1 MDVGEET
8 RRPLVLVVDD
18 DPTMRYL
25 ARATLEQEGCVVHD
39 AESGSSALSL
49 LSRVEPDM
57 ILLDV
62 MMPEMDGFAF
72 CERFRAMPDKQKI
85 PVLMMTGLEDTAAI
99 RRAYDVGATDFIT
112 KPINWLILSYRVHYM
127 LRASRTLD
135 DLIKSESKN
144 AALLNAMPDSM
155 LRVSGDGTVLEL
167 RGSSDTIL
175 PLSLSGA
182 KGDKVYELMPAQ
194 TGGQVM
200 HYVRE
205 VLRTGE
211 MHVFECEQ
219 NVEDTS
225 YQCEARI
232 VRSGEDESLVILRN
246 ITERKLTEKA
256 LKESEERYALAS
268 LAANDGLWDWDLKTN
283 EVHYSTRWKSMLGY
297 EEDEVGQS
305 TEEWFDRIH
314 QADAEQV
321 KLEISKHL
329 EGTSTHFE
337 NEHRMLHKNG
347 TYRWMLTR
355 GIAVR
360 EENGTP
366 TRMAGSQ
373 TDISLRKRAEERLV
387 RDAFY
392 DVLTGL
398 PNRALFMDRLGHALK
413 RLKRLMDGYGFAV
426 LFLDLDRFKIINDS
440 LGHMTGDALLI
451 ETAKRLEKCVRPGDT
466 VARLGGDEFVILFD
480 DVRDADSAR
489 TIAERVQQ
497 ALSAPF
503 YVNACEVFSSASI
516 GIALSDHEYDR
527 PEDILRDADITMY
540 RAKALGKA
548 RVEVFDPSMRAH
560 AVSLLHMET
569 DLRRALERD
578 EFRVY
583 YQPIVALGT
592 DAVMSLEALIRWQ
605 HPHQGLVSPA
615 EFIPLA
621 EETGLIVAVGEWVL
635 RKVCED
641 IKEWQTDGSAPM
653 RVAVNVSPVQLRRPG
668 FVKSV
673 TRILE
678 QARISGE
685 CLGMEITENVLL
697 DKSTATIEMLNE
709 LKELGIHIILDDFGT
724 GYSSLSYLQNLPID
738 ILKIDR
744 SFVAKLT
751 RDDEQAKIIETIILL
766 GKNLGIDVVAE
777 GIETDEQL
785 ERLKSINC
793 NQGQGFLF
801 SKPVEGESVRALV
814 SSRHGE
820 DPAGKDGDEPLKK
833 EWVSGLG

>member
-1 MDVGEET
+1 MYAADET

-18 DPTMRYL
+18 DPAMRYL
-25 ARATLEQEGCVVHD
+25 AKATLEQEGCVVQD
-39 AESGSSALSL
+39 AESGSAALSL
-49 LSRVEPDM
+49 LNHIEPDL

-62 MMPEMDGFAF
+62 IMPEIDGFTF
-72 CERFRAMPDKQKI
+72 CEKLRAMPDKQRV
-85 PVLMMTGLEDTAAI
+85 PVLMMTGLEDTDSI
-99 RRAYDVGATDFIT
+99 RRAYHVGASDFIT
-112 KPINWLILSYRVHYM
+112 KPINWLILGHHVRYI
-127 LRASRTLD
+127 LRASKTLEE
-135 DLIKSESKN
+135 LIKSESRN

-155 LRVSGDGTVLEL
+155 LRVSQDGTVLEC
-167 RGSSDTIL
+167 RGSSDAML
-175 PLSLSGA
+175 PLSWAGA

-194 TGGQVM
+194 TAGQIM

-219 NVEDTS
+219 YVKDMPC
-225 YQCEARI
+225 QWEARI
-232 VRSGEDESLVILRN
+232 VRSGEYETLVILRN

-268 LAANDGLWDWDLKTN
+268 LAANDGLWDWDMKSD
-283 EVHYSTRWKSMLGY
+283 EVHYSGRWKAMLGY
-297 EEDEVGQS
+297 EEDEIGQG
-305 TEEWFDRIH
+305 TEEWFKRIH
-314 QADAEQV
+314 PADTEQV

-329 EGTSTHFE
+329 EGTSATFE
-337 NEHRMLHKNG
+337 NEHRMMHKNG
-347 TYRWMLTR
+347 SYRWMLTR

-360 EENGTP
+360 EDDGTP
-366 TRMAGSQ
+366 VRMAGSQ
-373 TDISLRKRAEERLV
+373 TDISLRKRAEEQLV

-398 PNRALFMDRLGHALK
+398 PNRGLFMDRLGHALK

-426 LFLDLDRFKIINDS
+426 LFLDLDRFKVINDS

-466 VARLGGDEFVILFD
+466 VARLGGDEFVVLFD
-480 DVRDADSAR
+480 DVRDAESAR
-489 TIAERVQQ
+489 AIAERVQSS
-497 ALSAPF
+497 LSTPF
-503 YVNACEVFSSASI
+503 YVNACEIFSSASI
-516 GIALSDHEYDR
+516 GIALSSQDYDR

-569 DLRRALERD
+569 DLRRALEHD

-592 DAVMSLEALIRWQ
+592 DAIMSLEALIRWQ

-621 EETGLIVAVGEWVL
+621 EETGLIVAVGEWVM
-635 RKVCED
+635 RKVCAD
-641 IKEWQTDGSAPM
+641 IKEWQADGSPPI
-653 RVAVNVSPVQLRRPG
+653 RVAVNISPVQLRRPG
-668 FVKSV
+668 FVKTV
-673 TRILE
+673 VRILE
-678 QARISGE
+678 ETRVGGD

-697 DKSTATIEMLNE
+697 DKSTATIEILNE
-709 LKELGIHIILDDFGT
+709 LKGLGIHIILDDFGT
-724 GYSSLSYLQNLPID
+724 GYSSLSYLQHLPID

-766 GKNLGIDVVAE
+766 GRNLGIDVVAE

-785 ERLKSINC
+785 ERLKSIHC
-793 NQGQGFLF
+793 DQGQGFLF
-801 SKPVEGESVRALV
+801 SRPIEGERVRAMIHTRNPENPDRAVGNGRL
-814 SSRHGE
+814 
-820 DPAGKDGDEPLKK
+820 PL
-833 EWVSGLG
+833 EYVR

>member
-1 MDVGEET
+1 MDTLGEE

-25 ARATLEQEGCVVHD
+25 ARATLEQEGCAVED
-39 AESGSSALSL
+39 AAGGAAALSL
-49 LSRVEPDM
+49 LSGIQPDL

-62 MMPEMDGFAF
+62 IMPEIDGFTF
-72 CERFRAMPDKQKI
+72 CEKLRAMPDMQRI
-85 PVLMMTGLEDTAAI
+85 PVLMMTGLEDTEAI
-99 RRAYDVGATDFIT
+99 RRAYHVGATDFIT
-112 KPINWLILSYRVHYM
+112 KPINWLILGYHVHYI
-127 LRASRTLD
+127 LRASKTLD
-135 DLIKSESKN
+135 ELIKSESKN
-144 AALLNAMPDSM
+144 AALLNAMPDTM
-155 LRVSGDGTVLEL
+155 LRVCQDGTVLEF
-167 RGSSDTIL
+167 RGSGDAIL
-175 PLSLSGA
+175 PVLGIG
-182 KGDKVYELMPAQ
+182 KEGDKVYELMPAQ
-194 TGGQVM
+194 TAGQVM

-219 NVEDTS
+219 HVHDRPF
-225 YQCEARI
+225 QWEARI
-232 VRSGEDESLVILRN
+232 VKSGEFETLVILRN
-246 ITERKLTEKA
+246 ITERKSTEKA

-268 LAANDGLWDWDLKTN
+268 LAANDGLWDWDLRSN
-283 EVHYSTRWKSMLGY
+283 EVHFSSRWKSMLGY
-297 EEDEVGQS
+297 EEDEVGQGI
-305 TEEWFDRIH
+305 EEWFKRIH
-314 QADAEQV
+314 PADSEQV
-321 KLEISKHL
+321 KLDINKHL
-329 EGTSTHFE
+329 EGGSTHFE
-337 NEHRMLHKNG
+337 NEHRMMHKNG
-347 TYRWMLTR
+347 SYRWMLTR

-360 EENGTP
+360 EDGGTP

-373 TDISLRKRAEERLV
+373 TDISLRKRTEEQLV

-440 LGHMTGDALLI
+440 LGHMTGDALLV

-480 DVRDADSAR
+480 DVRDAESAR
-489 TIAERVQQ
+489 VIAERVQST
-497 ALSAPF
+497 LSTPF

-516 GIALSDHEYDR
+516 GIALSSQEYDR

-592 DAVMSLEALIRWQ
+592 DAIMSLEALIRWQ
-605 HPHQGLVSPA
+605 HPHQGLLSPA

-621 EETGLIVAVGEWVL
+621 EETGLIAAVGEWVM
-635 RKVCED
+635 RKVCSD
-641 IKEWQTDGSAPM
+641 IKEWQADGSATI
-653 RVAVNVSPVQLRRPG
+653 RVAVNVSSVQLRRPG

-673 TRILE
+673 MRILE
-678 QARISGE
+678 ESRVGGD

-697 DKSTATIEMLNE
+697 DKSTATVELLNE
-709 LKELGIHIILDDFGT
+709 LKEVGIHIILDDFGT

-744 SFVAKLT
+744 TFTAKLT
-751 RDDEQAKIIETIILL
+751 RDDEQARIIETIILL

-785 ERLKSINC
+785 QRLKSIHC
-793 NQGQGFLF
+793 DQGQGFLF
-801 SKPVEGESVRALV
+801 SKPVEGETVRAMMRARG
-814 SSRHGE
+814 SHPGRE
-820 DPAGKDGDEPLKK
+820 DRNREFPVEY
-833 EWVSGLG
+833 VSGLV

>member
-1 MDVGEET
+1 MDTLGEE

-25 ARATLEQEGCVVHD
+25 ARATLEQEGCAVED
-39 AESGSSALSL
+39 AAGGAAALSL
-49 LSRVEPDM
+49 LSGIQPDL

-62 MMPEMDGFAF
+62 IMPEIDGFTF
-72 CERFRAMPDKQKI
+72 CEKLRAMPDMQRI
-85 PVLMMTGLEDTAAI
+85 PVLMMTGLEDTEAI
-99 RRAYDVGATDFIT
+99 RRAYHVGATDFIT
-112 KPINWLILSYRVHYM
+112 KPINWLILGYHVHYI
-127 LRASRTLD
+127 LRASKTLD
-135 DLIKSESKN
+135 ELIKSESKN
-144 AALLNAMPDSM
+144 AALLNAMPDTM
-155 LRVSGDGTVLEL
+155 LRVCQDGTVLEF
-167 RGSSDTIL
+167 RGSGDAIL
-175 PLSLSGA
+175 PVLGIG
-182 KGDKVYELMPAQ
+182 KEGDKVYELMPAQ
-194 TGGQVM
+194 TAGQVM

-219 NVEDTS
+219 HVHDRPF
-225 YQCEARI
+225 QWEARI
-232 VRSGEDESLVILRN
+232 VKSGEFETLVILRN
-246 ITERKLTEKA
+246 ITERKSTEKA

-268 LAANDGLWDWDLKTN
+268 LAANDGLWDWDLRSN
-283 EVHYSTRWKSMLGY
+283 EVHFSSRWKSMLGY
-297 EEDEVGQS
+297 EEDEVGQGI
-305 TEEWFDRIH
+305 EEWFKRIH
-314 QADAEQV
+314 PADSEQV
-321 KLEISKHL
+321 KLDINKHL
-329 EGTSTHFE
+329 EGGSTHFE
-337 NEHRMLHKNG
+337 NEHRMMHKNG
-347 TYRWMLTR
+347 SYRWMLTR

-360 EENGTP
+360 EDGGTP

-373 TDISLRKRAEERLV
+373 TDISLRKRTEEQLV

-440 LGHMTGDALLI
+440 LGHMTGDALLV

-480 DVRDADSAR
+480 DVRDAESAR
-489 TIAERVQQ
+489 VIAERVQST
-497 ALSAPF
+497 LSTPF

-516 GIALSDHEYDR
+516 GIALSSQEYDR

-592 DAVMSLEALIRWQ
+592 DAIMSLEALIRWQ
-605 HPHQGLVSPA
+605 HPHQGLLSPA

-621 EETGLIVAVGEWVL
+621 EETGLIAAVGEWVM
-635 RKVCED
+635 RKVCSD
-641 IKEWQTDGSAPM
+641 IKEWQADGSATI
-653 RVAVNVSPVQLRRPG
+653 RVAVNVSSVQLRRPG

-673 TRILE
+673 MRILE
-678 QARISGE
+678 ESRVGGD

-697 DKSTATIEMLNE
+697 DKSTATVELLNE
-709 LKELGIHIILDDFGT
+709 LKEVGIHIILDDFGT

-744 SFVAKLT
+744 TFTAKLT
-751 RDDEQAKIIETIILL
+751 RDDEQARIIETIILL

-785 ERLKSINC
+785 QRLKSIHC
-793 NQGQGFLF
+793 DQGQGFLF
-801 SKPVEGESVRALV
+801 SKPVEGETVRAMMRARG
-814 SSRHGE
+814 SNPGRE
-820 DPAGKDGDEPLKK
+820 DRNRKFPVEY
-833 EWVSGLG
+833 VSGLV

>member
-1 MDVGEET
+1 MSLSEET

-18 DPTMRYL
+18 DQTIRYL
-25 ARATLEQEGCVVHD
+25 ARVALEQQGCVVHG
-39 AESGSSALSL
+39 AENGAAGLSFL
-49 LSRVEPDM
+49 REMKPDL

-62 MMPEMDGFAF
+62 MMPEIDGFTF
-72 CERFRAMPDKQKI
+72 CHKLRDLPDMKRV
-85 PVLMMTGLEDTAAI
+85 PVLMMTALEDTDAI
-99 RRAYDVGATDFIT
+99 RRAYDAGATDFIT
-112 KPINWLILSYRVHYM
+112 KPINWLIVGYRVRYM
-127 LRASRTLD
+127 LRSTRTLD
-135 DLIKSESKN
+135 ELIRSESKN
-144 AALLNAMPDSM
+144 TALLNAMPDTM
-155 LRVSGDGTVLEL
+155 LRVSQDGTLLEF
-167 RGSSDTIL
+167 RGSSDGML
-175 PLSLSGA
+175 PFPGQR
-182 KGDKVYELMPAQ
+182 GTKVYEFMPAQ
-194 TGGQVM
+194 AGGQVM

-219 NVEDTS
+219 YAEGLPI
-225 YQCEARI
+225 QWEARI
-232 VRSGEDESLVILRN
+232 VKSGDYETLVILRN

-268 LAANDGLWDWDLKTN
+268 LAANDGLWDWDLKN
-283 EVHYSTRWKSMLGY
+283 DEVHYSTRWKSMLGY
-297 EEDEVGQS
+297 EDDDIGKGI
-305 TEEWFDRIH
+305 EEWFKRIH
-314 QADAEQV
+314 PADSEQV
-321 KLEISKHL
+321 EQEIRKHL
-329 EGTSTHFE
+329 EGSSTHFE
-337 NEHRMLHKNG
+337 NEHRVMHKNG
-347 TYRWMLTR
+347 SYRWMLTR

-360 EENGTP
+360 EDDGTP

-373 TDISLRKRAEERLV
+373 TDISLRKRAEEQLV

-440 LGHMTGDALLI
+440 LGHMTGDALLV
-451 ETAKRLEKCVRPGDT
+451 ETARRLEKCVRPGDT

-480 DVRDADSAR
+480 DVRDAESAR
-489 TIAERVQQ
+489 FIAERVQ
-497 ALSAPF
+497 SAISTPF
-503 YVNACEVFSSASI
+503 YVNSCEVFSSASI
-516 GIALSDHEYDR
+516 GIALSSQEYDR

-592 DAVMSLEALIRWQ
+592 DSVMSLEALIRWQ
-605 HPHQGLVSPA
+605 HPHQGLISPE

-621 EETGLIVAVGEWVL
+621 EETGLIVPVGEWVL
-635 RKVCED
+635 RKVCAD
-641 IKEWQTDGSAPM
+641 IKQWQGDGSRQI
-653 RVAVNVSPVQLRRPG
+653 RVAVNISPVQLRRPG

-673 TRILE
+673 IGILDE
-678 QARISGE
+678 FKISGG

-697 DKSTATIEMLNE
+697 DKGTATVEMLNE
-709 LKELGIHIILDDFGT
+709 LKELGIQIILDDFGT
-724 GYSSLSYLQNLPID
+724 GYSSLSYLQHLPID

-751 RDDEQAKIIETIILL
+751 RDDEQVRIIETIILL
-766 GKNLGIDVVAE
+766 GRNLGIDVVAE

-785 ERLKSINC
+785 KRLRSINC
-793 NQGQGFLF
+793 DQGQGFLF
-801 SKPVEGESVRALV
+801 SRPIEGEGVRGMIQTGCLEAPDRAV
-814 SSRHGE
+814 EEE
-820 DPAGKDGDEPLKK
+820 DLQRKNVGG
-833 EWVSGLG
+833 SG

>member
-1 MDVGEET
+1 MDSVDES

-25 ARATLEQEGCVVHD
+25 ARATLEQEGCAVKD
-39 AESGSSALSL
+39 AESGSVALSL
-49 LSRVEPDM
+49 LNQCEPDL

-62 MMPEMDGFAF
+62 MMPEIDGFTF
-72 CERFRAMPDKQKI
+72 CEKLRAMPDKQRT
-85 PVLMMTGLEDTAAI
+85 PVLMMTGLEDTESI
-99 RRAYDVGATDFIT
+99 RRAYNVGATDFIT
-112 KPINWLILSYRVHYM
+112 KPINWLILGYHVHYI
-127 LRASRTLD
+127 LRASKTLD
-135 DLIKSESKN
+135 ELIKSESKN

-155 LRVSGDGTVLEL
+155 LRVSRDGTVLEF
-167 RGSSDTIL
+167 RGSSDAIFPIL
-175 PLSLSGA
+175 WNGTNT
-182 KGDKVYELMPAQ
+182 DKVYERMPAQ
-194 TGGQVM
+194 TAGQVM
-200 HYVRE
+200 HYVQE

-219 NVEDTS
+219 FVNDRTC
-225 YQCEARI
+225 QWEARI
-232 VRSGEDESLVILRN
+232 VKSGEGETLVILRN

-268 LAANDGLWDWDLKTN
+268 LAANDGLWDWDLKSN
-283 EVHYSTRWKSMLGY
+283 EVHYSPRWKSMLGY
-297 EEDEVGQS
+297 DEDEIGNG
-305 TEEWFDRIH
+305 TEEWFKRIH
-314 QADAEQV
+314 PADAEQV

-337 NEHRMLHKNG
+337 NEHRMQHRNG

-360 EENGTP
+360 EDDGTP
-366 TRMAGSQ
+366 SRMAGSQ
-373 TDISLRKRAEERLV
+373 TDISLRKRAEEQLV

-426 LFLDLDRFKIINDS
+426 LFLDLDRFKVINDS

-480 DVRDADSAR
+480 DVRDAESAKA
-489 TIAERVQQ
+489 IAERVQT
-497 ALSAPF
+497 ALSTPF

-516 GIALSDHEYDR
+516 GIALSSHEYDR

-548 RVEVFDPSMRAH
+548 RIEVFDPSMRAH

-592 DAVMSLEALIRWQ
+592 DAIMSLEALIRWQ
-605 HPHQGLVSPA
+605 HPHQGLISPA
-615 EFIPLA
+615 EFVPLA
-621 EETGLIVAVGEWVL
+621 EETGLIAPVGEWVL
-635 RKVCED
+635 KKVCAD
-641 IKEWQTDGSAPM
+641 ITAWQADGSPPI

-668 FVKSV
+668 FVKTV
-673 TRILE
+673 MRILE
-678 QARISGE
+678 ETRVGGD

-709 LKELGIHIILDDFGT
+709 LKRLGIHIILDDFGT

-766 GKNLGIDVVAE
+766 GRNLGIDVVAE

-785 ERLKSINC
+785 QRLKSIHC
-793 NQGQGFLF
+793 DQGQGFLF
-801 SKPVEGESVRALV
+801 SKPIEGESVRAMIH
-814 SSRHGE
+814 SRHAGNPDGPIE
-820 DPAGKDGDEPLKK
+820 DVRLSIDY
-833 EWVSGLG
+833 VSGSG

>member
-1 MDVGEET
+1 MNVADET
-8 RRPLVLVVDD
+8 RRPVVLVVDD

-25 ARATLEQEGCVVHD
+25 ARATLEQEGCLVQD
-39 AESGSSALSL
+39 AESGAVALSL
-49 LSRVEPDM
+49 LHKIRPDL

-62 MMPEMDGFAF
+62 IMPEIDGFTF
-72 CERFRAMPDKQKI
+72 CERLRAMPDMERI
-85 PVLMMTGLEDTAAI
+85 PVLMMTGLEDTDAI
-99 RRAYDVGATDFIT
+99 RRAYLVGATDFIT
-112 KPINWLILSYRVHYM
+112 KPINWLALGYHVHYI
-127 LRASRTLD
+127 LRASKTLD
-135 DLIKSESKN
+135 ELIKSESKN
-144 AALLNAMPDSM
+144 AALLNAMPDTM
-155 LRVSGDGTVLEL
+155 LRVSKDGTVLEF
-167 RGSSDTIL
+167 RGSSDAIPPVPST
-175 PLSLSGA
+175 GRE
-182 KGDKVYELMPAQ
+182 GDKVYELMPAQ
-194 TGGQVM
+194 AAGQVM

-219 NVEDTS
+219 FVKGTPF
-225 YQCEARI
+225 QWEARI
-232 VRSGEDESLVILRN
+232 VKSGDFETLVILRN

-268 LAANDGLWDWDLKTN
+268 LAANDGLWDWDLKTD
-283 EVHYSTRWKSMLGY
+283 EVHYSARWKSMLGY
-297 EEDEVGQS
+297 DEDEIAQG
-305 TEEWFDRIH
+305 TEEWFKRIH
-314 QADAEQV
+314 PADTEQV

-329 EGTSTHFE
+329 EDKSTHFE
-337 NEHRMLHKNG
+337 NEHRMMHKNG
-347 TYRWMLTR
+347 SYRWMLTR

-360 EENGTP
+360 EDDGTP

-373 TDISLRKRAEERLV
+373 TDISLRKRAEEQLV

-426 LFLDLDRFKIINDS
+426 LFLDLDRFKVINDS
-440 LGHMTGDALLI
+440 LGHMTGDALLV

-480 DVRDADSAR
+480 DVRDAESAR
-489 TIAERVQQ
+489 VIAERVQTS
-497 ALSAPF
+497 LSTPF

-516 GIALSDHEYDR
+516 GIALSSQEYDR

-592 DAVMSLEALIRWQ
+592 DAIMSLEALIRWE

-621 EETGLIVAVGEWVL
+621 EETGLIVAVGEWVM
-635 RKVCED
+635 RKVCAD
-641 IKEWQTDGSAPM
+641 IKEWQAEASPAI
-653 RVAVNVSPVQLRRPG
+653 RVAVNISPVQLRRPG

-673 TRILE
+673 KRILDE
-678 QARISGE
+678 NRLSGD

-697 DKSTATIEMLNE
+697 DKSMATIEMLNE
-709 LKELGIHIILDDFGT
+709 LKELGVHIILDDFGT
-724 GYSSLSYLQNLPID
+724 GYSSLSYLQHLPID

-744 SFVAKLT
+744 SFIAKLT
-751 RDDEQAKIIETIILL
+751 RDDEQTRIIETIILL
-766 GKNLGIDVVAE
+766 GRNLGIDVVAE

-785 ERLKSINC
+785 ERLKAIHC
-793 NQGQGFLF
+793 DRGQGFLF
-801 SKPVEGESVRALV
+801 SKPIEGKNVRAMMLRV
-814 SSRHGE
+814 RANGFGTKGGE
-820 DPAGKDGDEPLKK
+820 EKLPMNM
-833 EWVSGLG
+833 

>member
-1 MDVGEET
+1 MNVADET
-8 RRPLVLVVDD
+8 RRPVVLVVDD

-25 ARATLEQEGCVVHD
+25 ARATLEQEGCLVQD
-39 AESGSSALSL
+39 AESGAVALSL
-49 LSRVEPDM
+49 LHKIRPDL

-62 MMPEMDGFAF
+62 IMPEIDGFTF
-72 CERFRAMPDKQKI
+72 CERLRAMPDMERI
-85 PVLMMTGLEDTAAI
+85 PVLMMTGLEDTDAI
-99 RRAYDVGATDFIT
+99 RRAYLVGATDFIT
-112 KPINWLILSYRVHYM
+112 KPINWLALGYHVHYI
-127 LRASRTLD
+127 LRASKTLD
-135 DLIKSESKN
+135 ELIKSESKN
-144 AALLNAMPDSM
+144 AALLNAMPDTM
-155 LRVSGDGTVLEL
+155 LRVSKDGTVLEF
-167 RGSSDTIL
+167 RGSSDAIPPVPST
-175 PLSLSGA
+175 GRE
-182 KGDKVYELMPAQ
+182 GDKVYELMPAQ
-194 TGGQVM
+194 AAGQVM

-219 NVEDTS
+219 FVKGTPF
-225 YQCEARI
+225 QWEARI
-232 VRSGEDESLVILRN
+232 VKSGDFETLVILRN

-268 LAANDGLWDWDLKTN
+268 LAANDGLWDWDLKTD
-283 EVHYSTRWKSMLGY
+283 EVHYSARWKSMLGY
-297 EEDEVGQS
+297 DEDEIAQG
-305 TEEWFDRIH
+305 TEEWFKRIH
-314 QADAEQV
+314 PADTEQV

-329 EGTSTHFE
+329 EDKSTHFE
-337 NEHRMLHKNG
+337 NEHRMMHKNG
-347 TYRWMLTR
+347 SYRWMLTR

-360 EENGTP
+360 EDDGTP

-373 TDISLRKRAEERLV
+373 TDISLRKRAEEQLV

-426 LFLDLDRFKIINDS
+426 LFLDLDRFKVINDS
-440 LGHMTGDALLI
+440 LGHMTGDALLV

-480 DVRDADSAR
+480 DVRDAESAR
-489 TIAERVQQ
+489 VIAERVQTS
-497 ALSAPF
+497 LSTPF

-516 GIALSDHEYDR
+516 GIALSSQEYDR

-592 DAVMSLEALIRWQ
+592 DAIMSLEALIRWE

-621 EETGLIVAVGEWVL
+621 EETGLIVAVGEWVM
-635 RKVCED
+635 RKVCAD
-641 IKEWQTDGSAPM
+641 IKEWQAEASPAI
-653 RVAVNVSPVQLRRPG
+653 RVAVNISPVQLRRPG

-673 TRILE
+673 KRILDE
-678 QARISGE
+678 NRLSGD

-697 DKSTATIEMLNE
+697 DKSMATIEMLNE
-709 LKELGIHIILDDFGT
+709 LKELGVHIILDDFGT
-724 GYSSLSYLQNLPID
+724 GYSSLSYLQHLPID

-744 SFVAKLT
+744 SFIAKLT
-751 RDDEQAKIIETIILL
+751 RDDEQTRIIETIILL
-766 GKNLGIDVVAE
+766 GRNLGIDVVAE

-785 ERLKSINC
+785 ERLKSIHC
-793 NQGQGFLF
+793 DQGQGFLF
-801 SKPVEGESVRALV
+801 SKPIEGKNVRAMMLRV
-814 SSRHGE
+814 RANGFGTKGGE
-820 DPAGKDGDEPLKK
+820 EKLPMNM
-833 EWVSGLG
+833 

>member
-1 MDVGEET
+1 MNIGPSEET

-18 DPTMRYL
+18 DPTLRHL
-25 ARATLEQEGCVVHD
+25 AGVALEQQGCVVHG
-39 AESGSSALSL
+39 AENGAAALAFL
-49 LSRVEPDM
+49 RDMKPDL

-62 MMPEMDGFAF
+62 IMPEIDGFTFCRELRKMPEM
-72 CERFRAMPDKQKI
+72 ERV
-85 PVLMMTGLEDTAAI
+85 PVLMMTGIEDAEAI
-99 RRAYDVGATDFIT
+99 RRAYHVGATDFLT
-112 KPINWLILSYRVHYM
+112 KPINWLILGHRVHYV
-127 LRASRTLD
+127 LRSSRILD
-135 DLIKSESKN
+135 ELIRSESKN
-144 AALLNAMPDSM
+144 AALLNAMPDTM
-155 LRVSGDGTVLEL
+155 IRVSQDGTVLEF
-167 RGSSDTIL
+167 RGSSDGIL
-175 PLSLSGA
+175 PFSWTGQ
-182 KGDKVYELMPAQ
+182 KGGKVYELMPAQ

-211 MHVFECEQ
+211 MHVFECERNMGEVPLQ
-219 NVEDTS
+219 W
-225 YQCEARI
+225 EARI
-232 VRSGEDESLVILRN
+232 VKSGDYETLVILRN
-246 ITERKLTEKA
+246 ITERKLTERA

-268 LAANDGLWDWDLKTN
+268 LAANDGLWDWDLRNN
-283 EVHYSTRWKSMLGY
+283 EVHYSARWKSMLGY
-297 EEDEVGQS
+297 EGEEIGHG
-305 TEEWFDRIH
+305 TEEWFKRIH
-314 QADAEQV
+314 PADSEQV
-321 KLEISKHL
+321 KQDIHKHL
-329 EGTSTHFE
+329 EGSSTHFE
-337 NEHRMLHKNG
+337 NEHRMMHKNG

-360 EENGTP
+360 EADGTP

-373 TDISLRKRAEERLV
+373 TDISLRKRAEEQLV

-426 LFLDLDRFKIINDS
+426 LFLDLDRFKVINDS
-440 LGHMTGDALLI
+440 LGHMTGDALLV
-451 ETAKRLEKCVRPGDT
+451 ETARRLEKCVRPGDT
-466 VARLGGDEFVILFD
+466 VARLGGDEFVVLFD
-480 DVRDADSAR
+480 DVRDVESAR
-489 TIAERVQQ
+489 FIAERVQSI
-497 ALSAPF
+497 LSTPF

-516 GIALSDHEYDR
+516 GIALSSQEYDR

-592 DAVMSLEALIRWQ
+592 DAIMSLEALIRWQ
-605 HPHQGLVSPA
+605 HPQQGLVSPA

-621 EETGLIVAVGEWVL
+621 EETGLIAAVGEWVL
-635 RKVCED
+635 RKVCAD
-641 IKEWQTDGSAPM
+641 IKEWQADGSQPV
-653 RVAVNVSPVQLRRPG
+653 RVAVNISPVQLRRQG

-678 QARISGE
+678 EHRLGGE
-685 CLGMEITENVLL
+685 SLGMEITENVLL
-697 DKSTATIEMLNE
+697 DKTTATIEMLTE

-724 GYSSLSYLQNLPID
+724 GYSSLSYLQHLPID

-751 RDDEQAKIIETIILL
+751 RDDEQTRIIETIILL
-766 GKNLGIDVVAE
+766 GRNLGIDVIAE

-785 ERLKSINC
+785 ERLKSIHC
-793 NQGQGFLF
+793 DQGQGFLF
-801 SKPVEGESVRALV
+801 SRPIEGERVKAMIQTRIA
-814 SSRHGE
+814 E
-820 DPAGKDGDEPLKK
+820 DLDKTAGGKRLPINM
-833 EWVSGLG
+833 